1 MCYYNSTYM
10 CLAIPGKIKEI
21 KGRQVL
27 VEYPEE
33 TRLALVG
40 DEPVKVGDC
49 VLVQMGIV
57 IKILTSE
64 EAAAASEA
72 WKK

>member
-1 MCYYNSTYM
+1 M

>member
-1 MCYYNSTYM
+1 M

-33 TRLALVG
+33 SRLALVG
-40 DEPVKVGDC
+40 DDPVKIGDC

-57 IKILTSE
+57 IKILSSK

-72 WKK
+72 WSNPR

>member
-1 MCYYNSTYM
+1 M

-40 DEPVKVGDC
+40 DEPVKVGDY

-57 IKILTSE
+57 IKILSSN
-64 EAAAASEA
+64 EAMAASEV
-72 WKK
+72 WSNHR

>member
-1 MCYYNSTYM
+1 M
-10 CLAIPGKIKEI
+10 CLAIPGKIKEV

-40 DEPVKVGDC
+40 DEPVKIGDN

-57 IKILTSE
+57 VKIISDE
-64 EAAAASEA
+64 EATAAIDA
-72 WKK
+72 WSNNGGN